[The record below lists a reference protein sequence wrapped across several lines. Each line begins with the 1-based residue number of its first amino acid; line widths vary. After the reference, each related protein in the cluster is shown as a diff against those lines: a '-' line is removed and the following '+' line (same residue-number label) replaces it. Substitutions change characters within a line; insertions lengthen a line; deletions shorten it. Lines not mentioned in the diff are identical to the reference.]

1 MALTAVALGVSV
13 RPASRPWTRAS
24 ALVVDEW
31 LLERPPPPDLA
42 DRLLCTWHGD
52 IGQASAPLPDECVDM
67 YWVNGSVW
75 VSGPETRS
83 WPSVAWPRWPG
94 TAAVGVRFRSGIA
107 PSLLGVPASELRDQ
121 RVPLGALWPQRRA
134 REFAEQVSY
143 SADDEVRA
151 AAFENAARAM
161 VAQGCD
167 PDPVALEVL
176 ATLPSARMTSARD
189 LARTVGLSERQLHRR
204 CSSAFGYGPAFLLRI
219 NRLQRFLRLVR
230 ISAGPSRLAD
240 LAVAAGYADQPHLSR
255 EVRSLMGMTA
265 ADLVRRSPRCPI
277 GSRQASM
284 LEDTMLE

>member
-1 MALTAVALGVSV
+1 MVPIAVALGVSD

-24 ALVVDEW
+24 ALVVDQW

-83 WPSVAWPRWPG
+83 WPSAVWPMWPG
-94 TAAVGVRFRSGIA
+94 TAAVGVRFRSGVA

-121 RVPLGALWPQRRA
+121 RVLLGALWPQRRA

-143 SADDEVRA
+143 AADVEGRA

-161 VAQGCD
+161 VARGCD
-167 PDPVALEVL
+167 PDFVALEVSAIL
-176 ATLPSARMTSARD
+176 RSARTTSARD
-189 LARTVGLSERQLHRR
+189 LARVVGLSERQLHRR

-219 NRLQRFLRLVR
+219 NRLQRFLRIVR
-230 ISAGPSRLAD
+230 IRAGQSRLAD

-255 EVRSLMGMTA
+255 EIRSLMGTSA
-265 ADLVRRSPRCPI
+265 ADLVRHSPRCPI
-277 GSRQASM
+277 GSRQASTLDDIM
-284 LEDTMLE
+284 QG